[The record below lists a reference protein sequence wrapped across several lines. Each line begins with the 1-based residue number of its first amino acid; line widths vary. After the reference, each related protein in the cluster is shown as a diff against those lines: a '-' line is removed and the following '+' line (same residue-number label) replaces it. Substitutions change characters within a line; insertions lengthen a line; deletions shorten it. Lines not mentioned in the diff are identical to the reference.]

1 MFRNIFSHIP
11 GIEIY
16 PILTLLFFFAFF
28 TSMVIMVFRLD
39 RKFVSYMGSLPLEID
54 DAQLNIKKGE

>member
-1 MFRNIFSHIP
+1 MFRNIFSHIQ

-28 TSMVIMVFRLD
+28 TSMLFMVIKLD
-39 RKFVSYMGSLPLEID
+39 RKFVSYMGSLPLEND
-54 DAQLNIKKGE
+54 ETQLKIKGGE